1 MNNTDTALIHRTLDG
16 DDNAFAE
23 LVKKYQKQVHAL
35 IWRKMGDFHIAEELT
50 QDVFLKAYQRL
61 STLKKPQSF
70 ASWLYVIASNDS
82 STWLRKKRLWTQSLE
97 DTSGT
102 QLEKATYSGYVIEE
116 NERAAAEAQRDVV
129 KKLLA
134 KLQESERTVMTLY
147 YFGEMTCREISEFL
161 GVSVGAIKSRLDRA
175 RHRLEKEEPMIRE
188 ALEHFQLTPHLTE
201 NIMREIA
208 RIKPIAPSGGKP
220 FVPWAI
226 AVSAIAVVFLM
237 LGVGSQYLAHFQKP
251 YSFDAASEMT
261 IDIIEAPVVLN
272 LASKPDVQTQIRKTD
287 ASDKINISNQQTDDT
302 SALVAE
308 AEADETVENY
318 PQWELPKAA
327 KARLGKGG
335 INDMQFSPDG
345 TQLAVGTDI
354 GVWLYDVKTG
364 KELSLFAGMS
374 ESLAF
379 SPDGHFLANGSRTG
393 RQSGQG
399 IQLWETSTG
408 RKVVLTNGPSS
419 TVALNF
425 SGNSKT
431 LVSLSNWKY
440 IQGRNRVYTID
451 KLDIERDQ
459 VSVENIEVQVRWPK
473 NLHSYSEIY
482 ALTHDKFAIGKSDGK
497 IRLWDTTTGKKL
509 FTLRGYAEKIE
520 DTLPLQIDGQV
531 PDPENIQA
539 LPPPPDDRDILALA
553 FSPDG
558 TQLASGSRDTTIRL
572 WDTTSGDELAALQR
586 HTGKGW
592 ITVLAFSPDGKIL
605 ASGSTDKTV
614 QLWDTTTG
622 EPLTTLI
629 GHINSITTLAFS
641 LDGTTLASASADGT
655 IRFWNTETGTS
666 ILWSIETG
674 TFIPKRITGHTRR
687 AKAVAFFKDNST
699 LATAA
704 FNGMIAFWDLE
715 ASTINRQ
722 TIGHRDWLM
731 ALAFSPDGTKFA
743 SLSADSDL
751 FFEPGSGPTLY
762 TSKPDKMIR
771 LTEVNTGRELA
782 SITNYISSHL
792 VVFSPDGKTIASGS
806 DGTIRVWN
814 TAANTHIDINLSD
827 PPNDSGGRYLFRT
840 TSLAFSPDGKK
851 LVSGTMAGDVRIWDV
866 DTGLALADLIEQ
878 HPRSKIERD
887 ANERTVTVTFGVAIT
902 ALAFSPNNDHIAVG
916 SREKIQLLG
925 SEKQF
930 RFKGTNRDAAALVFS
945 PDGAVLVS
953 GTHAGEIELWD
964 LVSGNKI
971 NTLDGHTRSV
981 AMLVFSPDGKTL
993 VSTGQDGTI
1002 LVWDWDEAL
1011 KGPSKYENALEQFKT
1026 DLNTTTYGGFE
1037 RQVFA
1042 EIAQMGKNAK
1052 NKNGYVDMLHELMD
1066 AIPNKPSVQLNA
1078 HLALAEFYRDN
1089 DMPEKVEAHIQ
1100 KTGFITEDAWLI
1112 LGPFDNTNGIGY
1124 NTAYI
1129 SEDATKIDTTTKY
1142 DGIDGK
1148 VRWEKSTDDTLNAYI
1163 NLGEDVDWGVAYA
1176 FTTVISPDKRE
1187 VLFRFDSDDQGT
1199 IWLNGEKV
1207 FTHTKSHSATIDRYT
1222 IPVTLR
1228 SGENSILVKVCE
1240 AEEGWG
1246 FYLRI
1251 TDIDGNPFEDL
1262 KITRPN

>member
-61 STLKKPQSF
+61 ATLKKPQSF

-226 AVSAIAVVFLM
+226 AVSAVAVVFLM

-261 IDIIEAPVVLN
+261 VDIIEAPLVLN
-272 LASKPDVQTQIRKTD
+272 LASKPDVRAQLGNANI
-287 ASDKINISNQQTDDT
+287 SDQNNISNQRLDDA

-308 AEADETVENY
+308 AEADETVKNY

-335 INDMQFSPDG
+335 VNDMQFSPDG

-354 GVWLYDVKTG
+354 GVWLYDIKTG
-364 KELSLFAGMS
+364 KELSFFAGMS
-374 ESLAF
+374 ESVAF
-379 SPDGHFLANGSRTG
+379 SPDSHFLANSSSSG
-393 RQSGQG
+393 RQG
-399 IQLWETSTG
+399 IQLWETATG
-408 RKVVLTNGPSS
+408 RKVALTSVPSS
-419 TVALNF
+419 TRALQF
-425 SGNSKT
+425 SGDSKT
-431 LVSLSNWKY
+431 LISVSGWKY
-440 IQGRNRVYTID
+440 AQGRTQVYTID
-451 KLDIERDQ
+451 KLDIETRQ
-459 VSVENIEVQVRWPK
+459 VNGENVEVQVLWPK
-473 NLHSYSEIY
+473 DLHTYPEIY

-497 IRLWDTTTGKKL
+497 IRLWDTTTGEKS
-509 FTLRGYAEKIE
+509 FTLRGHAAKIGAN
-520 DTLPLQIDGQV
+520 LLRQAGGQM

-539 LPPPPDDRDILALA
+539 PPPPINNDNPILALA

-558 TQLASGSRDTTIRL
+558 TKLASGSEETAIRL
-572 WDTTSGDELAALQR
+572 WDTTNGSELAVLR
-586 HTGKGW
+586 SHTKKGW
-592 ITVLAFSPDGKIL
+592 TTVLAFSTDGKML
-605 ASGSTDKTV
+605 ASGGTDKTV
-614 QLWDTTTG
+614 QLWDTTSG
-622 EPLTTLI
+622 EPLTTLT
-629 GHINSITTLAFS
+629 GHINGITSLAFS
-641 LDGTTLASASADGT
+641 RKGSMLASASADGT
-655 IRFWNTETGTS
+655 IRFWNTETGDP
-666 ILWSIETG
+666 
-674 TFIPKRITGHTRR
+674 IPTRITGHT
-687 AKAVAFFKDNST
+687 KAVKAAAFFKDSST

-704 FNGMIAFWDLE
+704 FNGPITFWDLKT
-715 ASTINRQ
+715 STINSQ
-722 TIGHRDWLM
+722 TIGHRDWVM
-731 ALAFSPDGTKFA
+731 ALAFSPTGTKYA
-743 SLSADSDL
+743 SLSADSNQ
-751 FFEPGSGPTLY
+751 FFESGSSPTM
-762 TSKPDKMIR
+762 SASNPDQMIR
-771 LTEVNTGRELA
+771 LVEVNTGRELA
-782 SITNYISSHL
+782 TLTNHIVPNL
-792 VVFSPDGKTIASGS
+792 IVFSPDGKTIASGR
-806 DGTIRVWN
+806 DGIIRLRD
-814 TAANTHIDINLSD
+814 TETNTHIDINLFE
-827 PPNDSGGRYLFRT
+827 PPNDSGGRILFET
-840 TSLAFSPDGKK
+840 TSLVFSPDGKK
-851 LVSGTMAGDVRIWDV
+851 LVSGTRAGDVRMWDV
-866 DTGLALADLIEQ
+866 ETGIALANLIEQ
-878 HPRSKIERD
+878 HPRSKIKKGD
-887 ANERTVTVTFGVAIT
+887 DGTVTVTYGLAIT
-902 ALAFSPNNDHIAVG
+902 ALAFSPTNDHIAAG
-916 SREKIQLLG
+916 NIENIRLLG
-925 SEKQF
+925 SKKQF
-930 RFKGTNRDAAALVFS
+930 RFKETKHGTGAEALVFS
-945 PDGAVLVS
+945 PDGTVLVS
-953 GTHAGEIELWD
+953 GTYGGKIILWD
-964 LVSGNKI
+964 LISGNKI
-971 NTLDGHTRSV
+971 NTLNGHTQPIE
-981 AMLVFSPDGKTL
+981 MLVFSPDGKTL
-993 VSTGQDGTI
+993 VSTGQDGAI
-1002 LVWDWDEAL
+1002 LVWDWEEAL
-1011 KGPSKYENALEQFKT
+1011 KEPSEYENALEQFKT
-1026 DLNTTTYGGFE
+1026 DLNITTYGGFE

-1042 EIAQMGKNAK
+1042 EIAQMGKNTK
-1052 NKNGYVDMLHELMD
+1052 NKAGYVDMLHELMD
-1066 AIPNKPSVQLNA
+1066 AIPNKPSAHLNA
-1078 HLALAEFYRDN
+1078 HLVLAEFYRDN
-1089 DMPEKVEAHIQ
+1089 DMPEKAEARIQ
-1100 KTGFITEDAWLI
+1100 KTGFITENAWLI
-1112 LGPFDNTNGIGY
+1112 LGPFDNANGIGY

-1142 DGIDGK
+1142 EGIDGK

-1176 FTTVISPDKRE
+1176 FTTVSSPDERE

-1199 IWLNGEKV
+1199 LWLNGEEV

-1251 TDIDGNPFEDL
+1251 TDIDGNPFDDL
-1262 KITRPN
+1262 KITRPTKK

>member
-61 STLKKPQSF
+61 ATLKKPQSF

-147 YFGEMTCREISEFL
+147 YLGEMTCREISEFL

-226 AVSAIAVVFLM
+226 AVSAITVVFLM
-237 LGVGSQYLAHFQKP
+237 LGVGNQYLAHFQKP

-302 SALVAE
+302 SALVAK
-308 AEADETVENY
+308 AEADETVKNY

-327 KARLGKGG
+327 KIRLGKGG

-354 GVWLYDVKTG
+354 GVWHYDVKTG
-364 KELSLFAGMS
+364 KELSLFAGAS
-374 ESLAF
+374 DTLAF
-379 SPDGHFLANGSRTG
+379 SPDGRFLAKGKREYGG
-393 RQSGQG
+393 RS
-399 IQLWETSTG
+399 IQLWETTTG
-408 RKVVLTNGPSS
+408 RKVALTHTPSS
-419 TVALNF
+419 VVALQF
-425 SGNSKT
+425 SGNGRT
-431 LVSLSNWKY
+431 LVSLSGWNS
-440 IQGRNRVYTID
+440 NRGYTID
-451 KLDIERDQ
+451 KLDIETGQ
-459 VSVENIEVQVRWPK
+459 VNVVEAQVVWPEH
-473 NLHSYSEIY
+473 LHWHRLPEIY
-482 ALTHDKFAIGKSDGK
+482 SLTHDTFAIGKKDGK

-509 FTLRGYAEKIE
+509 LTLTGHAETTVDNSPCE
-520 DTLPLQIDGQV
+520 V
-531 PDPENIQA
+531 
-539 LPPPPDDRDILALA
+539 LALT

-558 TQLASGSRDTTIRL
+558 TKLASGSKDTTVRL
-572 WDTTSGDELAALQR
+572 WDTISGDELAALQR

-592 ITVLAFSPDGKIL
+592 TTVLAFSTDGKML
-605 ASGSTDKTV
+605 ASGSTDSTV
-614 QLWDTTTG
+614 QLWNAATG
-622 EPLTTLI
+622 ESIATLT
-629 GHINSITTLAFS
+629 GHSNSITTLAFS
-641 LDGTTLASASADGT
+641 RDGTMLASASADGT
-655 IRFWNTETGTS
+655 IRFWNTEAGTS
-666 ILWSIETG
+666 IFRNTETG
-674 TFIPKRITGHTRR
+674 IFVPNRITGHARSANT
-687 AKAVAFFKDNST
+687 VAFFKDSST

-704 FNGMIAFWDLE
+704 FNGIITLWDLKT
-715 ASTINRQ
+715 STIKHQ
-722 TIGHRDWLM
+722 TIGYRDWLM
-731 ALAFSPDGTKFA
+731 GLAFSPDGTKFA
-743 SLSADSDL
+743 SLSADGNL
-751 FFEPGSGPTLY
+751 FFEPGSGRPTHI
-762 TSKPDKMIR
+762 SPKPDQMIR
-771 LTEVNTGRELA
+771 LTDVNTGRVLA
-782 SITNYISSHL
+782 AVTHQINPTLIA
-792 VVFSPDGKTIASGS
+792 FSPDGKTIAFG
-806 DGTIRVWN
+806 GPGIIRLWRTESN
-814 TAANTHIDINLSD
+814 DHIDINLSD
-827 PPNDSGGRYLFRT
+827 PKDGYLVSTLFEAK
-840 TSLAFSPDGKK
+840 SLAFSPDGKK
-851 LVSGTMAGDVRIWDV
+851 LVSGTQAGDVRMWNV
-866 DTGLALADLIEQ
+866 ETGIALADLIEQ
-878 HPRSKIERD
+878 HPDSKIERNAD
-887 ANERTVTVTFGVAIT
+887 GKAVTIFYGRTTT
-902 ALAFSPNNDHIAVG
+902 ALAFSSNNDHIAVG
-916 SREKIQLLG
+916 NIDKIRLLG
-925 SEKQF
+925 SKKQF
-930 RFKGTNRDAAALVFS
+930 RFEETKHGTGAEALVFS
-945 PDGAVLVS
+945 PDGTVLVS
-953 GTHAGEIELWD
+953 GTYGGNIMLWD

-971 NTLDGHTRSV
+971 TTLNGHTKSV
-981 AMLVFSPDGKTL
+981 ETLVFSPDGKTL
-993 VSTGQDGTI
+993 VSTGQDGAI
-1002 LVWDWDEAL
+1002 FVWDWEEAL
-1011 KGPSKYENALEQFKT
+1011 KGPSKYENVLEQFKT

-1042 EIAQMGKNAK
+1042 EITQMGKNTK
-1052 NKNGYVDMLHELMD
+1052 NKKGYVDMLHELMG

-1078 HLALAEFYRDN
+1078 YLALAEFYRDN
-1089 DMPEKVEAHIQ
+1089 DVPEKAEAHIQ

-1129 SEDATKIDTTTKY
+1129 SEDATQIDATAKY

-1148 VRWEKSTDDTLNAYI
+1148 VRWEKSTDSTLNAYI

-1176 FTTVISPDKRE
+1176 FTTVTSPDARE
-1187 VLFRFDSDDQGT
+1187 VQFRFDSDDQGKV
-1199 IWLNGEKV
+1199 WLNGEQV
-1207 FTHTKSHSATIDRYT
+1207 FKHTKAFSAEIDNYI
-1222 IPVTLR
+1222 IPVTLKP
-1228 SGENSILVKVCE
+1228 GKNNILVKVCE
-1240 AEEGWG
+1240 ETQGWG

-1251 TDIDGNPFEDL
+1251 TDTGGKPFEDL
-1262 KITRPN
+1262 KISRPAKD